1 MVLRST
7 EGVEPQEPRHG
18 ADSGTDLGE
27 PRRPLD
33 KRDFVTDA
41 RLVEGSQGPH
51 GCRRTDGST

>member
-1 MVLRST
+1 MVFRST
-7 EGVEPQEPRHG
+7 EGEPQEPRHG
-18 ADSGTDLGE
+18 ADSGTDPGE

-51 GCRRTDGST
+51 GCRRSDGST